1 MGRNDGSIHIVVR
14 TGCRKESRNGRI
26 SGRSAIGINSCN
38 SDIGRSGNYRSSLV
52 GDRNGGRCRACV
64 ACAIGGTEGQR
75 SNAQRQRGWSVMGW
89 NQRTA
94 DKIGRTRT
102 SQEGG
107 NRCIGGRSACCIH
120 CCYGN
125 ARRSGNRRQSGILYG
140 DTLIAGCRV
149 AVGIGNRPCYNCCT
163 NGIGGRGI
171 VGRCKQ
177 TGHQIRC
184 RCGSQCH
191 TRLDTCRLGIN
202 IRRNCQAWR
211 RRISDNHILGRCAD
225 IAVGIRRTPADN
237 CCTNREQ
244 GRSIVRRCQTNIYI
258 ICYRCRTE
266 YHR

>member
-149 AVGIGNRPCYNCCT
+149 AVGIGNRPSNSGNANREGSWSIAGWNQSAIYQIRSRSCT
-163 NGIGGRGI
+163 NGNRGLWAGGLYRYIGWQCQRRCRGIGNHNILNRRGAVAVGVGDTPSHLRSANREAGRGI
-171 VGRCKQ
+171 VGSEQ
-177 TGHQIRC
+177 YAIDNIA
-184 RCGSQCH
+184 GS
-191 TRLDTCRLGIN
+191 GI
-202 IRRNCQAWR
+202 A
-211 RRISDNHILGRCAD
+211 
-225 IAVGIRRTPADN
+225 
-237 CCTNREQ
+237 
-244 GRSIVRRCQTNIYI
+244 
-258 ICYRCRTE
+258 
-266 YHR
+266 